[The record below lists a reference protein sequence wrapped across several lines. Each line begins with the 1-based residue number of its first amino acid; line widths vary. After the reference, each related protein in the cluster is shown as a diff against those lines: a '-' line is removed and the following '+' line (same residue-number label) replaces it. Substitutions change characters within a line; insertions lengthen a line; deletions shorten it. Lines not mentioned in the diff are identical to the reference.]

1 MDPSQRMYFC
11 HWLLHFFENLIWVQE
26 PLINNWFNV
35 PITQIYTFLLFLSVS
50 VLFEGVF
57 EGV

>member
-1 MDPSQRMYFC
+1 MDLSQRMYFC
-11 HWLLHFFENLIWVQE
+11 HWLFHFFENLIWVQQ
-26 PLINNWFNV
+26 PFINNRFNV
-35 PITQIYTFLLFLSVS
+35 PIAQIYTFLLFLSVS